1 MRVVQPPLGCAQR
14 AHREPSR
21 PDHHEHGVTLPE
33 ALAELRAEVLPER
46 DRIDVLEDIIASK
59 RLGEVLA
66 DPVGDVVA
74 VVAAIAE
81 EDLHGGERAGHTDRA
96 DESAGAS
103 RVRLEAT
110 RAPSP
115 RLRVPP

>member
-1 MRVVQPPLGCAQR
+1 
-14 AHREPSR
+14 
-21 PDHHEHGVTLPE
+21 
-33 ALAELRAEVLPER
+33 

-103 RVRLEAT
+103 RGRLEAT

-115 RLRVPP
+115 RLRVPPYRRPRAGSRAEVLARSPGVGLGVYNRA